1 MRIVILLVQART
13 QCLLREVQGKILMI
27 EIYHVLIRSL
37 NSLTCNFVFYCDSL
51 VESAFSS
58 VSWEYFILRLPASQG

>member
-1 MRIVILLVQART
+1 MEFPTGAGKDTVFAGL
-13 QCLLREVQGKILMI
+13 VQGKILMI

-58 VSWEYFILRLPASQG
+58 VSSFS